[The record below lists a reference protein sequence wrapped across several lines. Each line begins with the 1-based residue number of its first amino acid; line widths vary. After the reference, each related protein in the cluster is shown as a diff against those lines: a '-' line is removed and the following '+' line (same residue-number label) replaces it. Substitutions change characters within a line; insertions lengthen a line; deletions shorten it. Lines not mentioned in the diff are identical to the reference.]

1 MITLMKSSRVLRK
14 SDSSLLVA
22 LIDRKI
28 NQYIAKIDGIVKKME
43 KDKYFIVIKKKYFQ
57 QLKEDKF
64 ALLEEVKGI
73 SIGNEMPATLSSGLF
88 VSTTTTIVLSLI

>member
-1 MITLMKSSRVLRK
+1 MLRIRQ
-14 SDSSLLVA
+14 SLLVA

-64 ALLEEVKGI
+64 ALLEEVKALAL
-73 SIGNEMPATLSSGLF
+73 EMRCRRHS
-88 VSTTTTIVLSLI
+88 VSVLG